1 LDEGEERKQGEELI
15 DKTMLIQKSKTM
27 GSSGGIEN
35 KIGSGSTQL

>member
-1 LDEGEERKQGEELI
+1 LDEGEERKQGEQLI
-15 DKTMLIQKSKTM
+15 KKSKTM